1 MVYLP
6 DLRFGNKAL
15 NLTPKGQA
23 TKEKKERERER
34 EKLNIIKIKEY
45 PCIKRHVQEN
55 EKTTYIMGKRC
66 KSYVRLSFH
75 SLEHVF

>member
-23 TKEKKERERER
+23 TKEKKKKKRERER
-34 EKLNIIKIKEY
+34 EI
-45 PCIKRHVQEN
+45 
-55 EKTTYIMGKRC
+55 
-66 KSYVRLSFH
+66 
-75 SLEHVF
+75 EHHQN